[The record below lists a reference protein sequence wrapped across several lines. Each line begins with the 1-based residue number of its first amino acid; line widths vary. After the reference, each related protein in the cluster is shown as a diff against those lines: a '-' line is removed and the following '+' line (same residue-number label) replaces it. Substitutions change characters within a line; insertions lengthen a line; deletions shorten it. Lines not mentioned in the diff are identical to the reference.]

1 MESVGFVAAAV
12 WRAAGTEGDG
22 MGGRREGHALARW
35 TRGAI
40 LTSCMLAFAAAGVG
54 ADTRIIDSPS
64 AEPLGHGYMRWEV
77 GVGAEG
83 SVLSSVRV
91 GLFERAQ
98 FGLAY
103 GMLDVLGRGDV
114 DANPR
119 VGILA
124 EVLAIDRF
132 GLPALAVGFDSQ
144 GSGRWSDEQER
155 YQRKSH
161 GFYAVATQ
169 HLAARR
175 MPLLTSISGGVNF
188 SLEGK
193 RESFDLF
200 AGLTQNFGR
209 IFSVLL
215 DFDFGLDDRL
225 DADRGYLDLGFQW
238 QFGKA
243 NHVRFILRDLLG
255 NQNDD
260 GQVGRELNFFY
271 LFRL

>member
-1 MESVGFVAAAV
+1 
-12 WRAAGTEGDG
+12 
-22 MGGRREGHALARW
+22 MGGRWERPGRAWIAWFSIVLSYTLVLAPC
-35 TRGAI
+35 GA
-40 LTSCMLAFAAAGVG
+40 S

-91 GLFERAQ
+91 GVFERAQ

-124 EVLAIDRF
+124 EALLVDRYGF
-132 GLPALAVGFDSQ
+132 PALALGFDSQ
-144 GSGRWSDEQER
+144 GSGRWIDEENR

-169 HLAARR
+169 HLAARSL
-175 MPLLTSISGGVNF
+175 PVLTSITGGVNY

-193 RESFDLF
+193 REAFDLF
-200 AGLTQNFGR
+200 TGMTLGIGR
-209 IFSVLL
+209 FFTFMA
-215 DFDFGLDDRL
+215 DFDFGLDDRM

-238 QFGKA
+238 QFGDA